1 MCNGGRGE
9 TTIHDAYSLSLPP
22 PTEDMLSPWARGG
35 ESYKQLAIK
44 GHYTFARVV
53 VLVVSMAVPDLAV
66 APRRGG
72 KCAVRAGILGIRV
85 IVIEREWEIKKISP
99 LLLFASPQLTCW
111 LSIYLRCRFAGY
123 GFPRDSYAIA
133 NPRAFIPRSNSL
145 FQPSYLLVLLR
156 LPPSYSLT

>member
-1 MCNGGRGE
+1 MRGSWRGVE
-9 TTIHDAYSLSLPP
+9 AARTCYLDLRHRKTNDL
-22 PTEDMLSPWARGG
+22 ERVKWALRN
-35 ESYKQLAIK
+35 YKQLAIK
-44 GHYTFARVV
+44 GLYTFARVV

-72 KCAVRAGILGIRV
+72 KRAVRAGILGIRV